1 MYGLIDCN
9 NFYASCER
17 VFKPSL
23 RNKPVVVLSN
33 NDGCVIARSQEAKDL
48 GIPMGAPAFEYR
60 QLFKQKKVL
69 VFSSNYALYDDM
81 SRRVMQLID
90 ERVPSIEIYS
100 IDEAFVHI
108 GKAFDEDLNDFGL
121 ALKKNIYRS
130 VNIPVSIGFAP
141 TKALS
146 KVANRI
152 AKKFDSRTGGV
163 YVLDTDDKITKA
175 LKWLPIE
182 DVWGIGR
189 RNAKKLEKYGVHTA
203 YDFTQKPDDWV
214 RSLFSVVGLRLKKE
228 LQGIPCLAM
237 EASKA
242 KKNIATTR
250 SFDGNYSDYAYVK
263 ERVASFAVSC
273 AEKLRAQNSCCKSIT
288 VFINGNKH
296 RPDLPYQS
304 RSITLELPY
313 PSNSAISLSQ
323 MAIKGLQQ
331 VFNPQFSYKKAGVI
345 VQDVVPENQ
354 RQLSI
359 FEEESARHRP
369 LMQTIDRLNQY
380 IGPAKVKLAA
390 QDVGKMWK
398 MRQEQLSPRYST
410 QLDDAITICCKT

>member
-17 VFKPSL
+17 VFNPSL
-23 RNKPVVVLSN
+23 RNIPVVVLSN

-60 QLFKQKKVL
+60 QLFKQKKVK

-100 IDEAFVHI
+100 IDEAFVHL
-108 GKAFDEDLNDFGL
+108 GAAFDEDLDEFGL

-141 TKALS
+141 TKALA

-152 AKKFDSRTGGV
+152 AKKFEQRTGGV
-163 YVLDTDDKITKA
+163 YVLDSEHKITKA
-175 LKWLPIE
+175 LKWLPVE

-189 RNAKKLEKYGVHTA
+189 RNAAKLKKYGVHTA

-228 LQGIPCLAM
+228 LQGMPCLAM
-237 EASKA
+237 EATKA

-263 ERVASFAVSC
+263 ERVVSFAVSC
-273 AEKLRAQNSCCKSIT
+273 AEKLRAQNSCCKAIT

-313 PSNSAISLSQ
+313 PSSSAISLSQ
-323 MAIKGLQQ
+323 MVIKGLQQ

-345 VQDVVPENQ
+345 VQDIVPEDR

-359 FEEESARHRP
+359 FEEESALHRP
-369 LMQTIDRLNQY
+369 LMQTIDRLNRY
-380 IGPAKVKLAA
+380 IGPAKVKLGA

-398 MRQEQLSPRYST
+398 MRQERLSPRYST
-410 QLDDAITICCKT
+410 RLEDAIEIYCK